1 MIQYKFVAEIIK
13 KEGNLLHGRPVFAVL
28 NEKTIAL
35 FENENVNAL
44 IKTVDLLKLDYP
56 IIP

>member
-1 MIQYKFVAEIIK
+1 VAEIIK